1 MGSHGRHGGRRLH
14 GGREE
19 RIACCFL
26 FTAACFILGV
36 ATAAPGAGKG
46 LYLVHMTSAPP
57 VVAYK
62 GGIAG
67 LTATAVA
74 EDEEPSPGRTH
85 RGSAGVMGEN
95 ARKGR
100 GPRQLRPR
108 ADDPHVRAY
117 AQHLTS
123 LHERTLTSVGVASS
137 SMVYSYNFA
146 ANSFCAELTPTEA
159 QQLRTRPDVGRVAR
173 GRKVRALTT
182 YSPRFL
188 KLGAPKGAWEANGGK
203 MSAGEGV
210 VVGILDTGIWPEHPS
225 FANQG
230 YGPPPK
236 HWKGACTGLKKCN
249 GKVVG
254 ARHFLSAYEREYGKI
269 APGEYRSARDA
280 GGHGTWC
287 AGAAVGNSG
296 VVLTERDGTPIGTAS
311 GMAPRGRLAVYKA
324 LWYNASEGYGHD
336 CDIFAAVDQAVA
348 DGVDVLSMSIG
359 SGEDTYFGD
368 LPLLRAAEV
377 RPGYTTTPD
386 TTTPDTTTPDT
397 TTPDTTTPDTTTP
410 DTTTPDTTTPDTT
423 SPDTTTPDTTTPDT
437 TSPDTTSPDTTT
449 PDTTSPDTTTP
460 DTTSPDTTTPDTTS
474 PDTTT
479 PDTTSPDTTT
489 PDTTTPLPHLTL
501 PHLTPYHT

>member
-1 MGSHGRHGGRRLH
+1 MFSFIG
-14 GGREE
+14 
-19 RIACCFL
+19 IA
-26 FTAACFILGV
+26 A
-36 ATAAPGAGKG
+36 AAPGAGKG

-74 EDEEPSPGRTH
+74 EEDEPSPAGRTGGA
-85 RGSAGVMGEN
+85 RG
-95 ARKGR
+95 
-100 GPRQLRPR
+100 
-108 ADDPHVRAY
+108 
-117 AQHLTS
+117 
-123 LHERTLTSVGVASS
+123 
-137 SMVYSYNFA
+137 YNFA
-146 ANSFCAELTPTEA
+146 ANSFCAQLTPTEA
-159 QQLRTRPDVGRVAR
+159 QQLRARPDVGRVAR

-236 HWKGACTGLKKCN
+236 HWKGACTGLKRCN

-254 ARHFLSAYEREYGKI
+254 ARYFLSAYEREYGKI

-377 RPGYTTTPD
+377 R
-386 TTTPDTTTPDT
+386 
-397 TTPDTTTPDTTTP
+397 
-410 DTTTPDTTTPDTT
+410 
-423 SPDTTTPDTTTPDT
+423 
-437 TSPDTTSPDTTT
+437 
-449 PDTTSPDTTTP
+449 
-460 DTTSPDTTTPDTTS
+460 
-474 PDTTT
+474 
-479 PDTTSPDTTT
+479 
-489 PDTTTPLPHLTL
+489 LRLTL
-501 PHLTPYHT
+501 KT